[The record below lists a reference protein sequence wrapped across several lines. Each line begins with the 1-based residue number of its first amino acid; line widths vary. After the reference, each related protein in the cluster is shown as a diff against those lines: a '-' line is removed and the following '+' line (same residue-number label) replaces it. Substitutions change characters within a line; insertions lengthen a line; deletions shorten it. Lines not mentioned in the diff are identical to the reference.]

1 MKKLN
6 KIGYIALIAVI
17 ILSLFS
23 SAFAANEKNVLNV
36 VEASSEIKYL
46 ENDQGYISKTIVD
59 SNSNTGE
66 VTIELK
72 VSNTKKET
80 ETSKIYDNTEIY
92 FLVSENLARDSEK
105 LKEYEGYI
113 ETLANNIFSKNSN
126 TKIGII
132 GMKGTISDGTEDEN
146 GNMIWGENDEVKV
159 KGTEENAE
167 IVTELTNSVQIIKN
181 GLNSMNTE
189 KLSYRNNLQ
198 AAIKLANNSYSNN
211 TNKILISIY
220 DGVPDIAIGVCK
232 ELEYGGM
239 FSEYRT
245 PEEAVIGQHE
255 KIVRYTKDE
264 ILKLKASNISFIQ
277 LRPDNTSYDETWYST
292 TTGKKILDFDGSP
305 YVQELYGTIENPVY
319 GKMYSLNNETLEN
332 IVTKDIYKNIME
344 IIQTDINTVKVVD
357 YFPGDIMENFTFSYV
372 GDPNIGTVSGEM
384 HEFNNTIEWDIGTLK
399 GNEVATLRYK
409 LKIKDME
416 NAHLLNKIIPTNEKV
431 MLTYKDADNKDYTV
445 TLENSPKVKL
455 EKKEQ
460 PNNDKE
466 KPATGNTIN
475 TEKDPTVAPGVLPKT
490 GVSYGV
496 VFSIIGVTLI
506 AIFIF
511 VKIREYKD
519 IK

>member
-1 MKKLN
+1 MKKVC
-6 KIGYIALIAVI
+6 KIWYITLIAVI

-36 VEASSEIKYL
+36 VEGSSGIKYL

-59 SNSNTGE
+59 SNSDTGE

-72 VSNTKKET
+72 ISNTKKET

-92 FLVSENLARDSEK
+92 ILVPENLSNDSEK
-105 LKEYEGYI
+105 LATYTGYI
-113 ETLANNIFSKNSN
+113 EKLANNIFNKNSN

-132 GMKGTISDGTEDEN
+132 GMKGTISDSTTDEN
-146 GNMIWGENDEVKV
+146 GNMIWGENDEGEV

-167 IVTELTNSVQIIKN
+167 IVTELTNSVQTIKN
-181 GLNSMNTE
+181 GLNSMNTG
-189 KLSYRNNLQ
+189 KLKYHHNLQ
-198 AAIKLANNSYSNN
+198 AAVRLANKSYSNE
-211 TNKILISIY
+211 TNKILISLY

-232 ELEYGGM
+232 TTEYGGM

-245 PEEAVIGQHE
+245 PEEAVIGKHKE
-255 KIVRYTKDE
+255 IVKNTKDE

-277 LRPDNTSYDETWYST
+277 LRPDDTSYDETWYSL
-292 TTGKKILDFDGSP
+292 TTGEKMLDFDGSP

-372 GDPNIGTVSGEM
+372 GDPSIGTVSGEID
-384 HEFNNTIEWDIGTLK
+384 EDNSTIEWNIETLK

-409 LKIKDME
+409 LKIKDMDT
-416 NAHLLNKIIPTNEKV
+416 AHLLNKTISTNEKV
-431 MLTYKDADNKDYTV
+431 VLTYKDADNKDYTV
-445 TLENSPKVKL
+445 TLENSPKIKL

-511 VKIREYKD
+511 AKIREYKD